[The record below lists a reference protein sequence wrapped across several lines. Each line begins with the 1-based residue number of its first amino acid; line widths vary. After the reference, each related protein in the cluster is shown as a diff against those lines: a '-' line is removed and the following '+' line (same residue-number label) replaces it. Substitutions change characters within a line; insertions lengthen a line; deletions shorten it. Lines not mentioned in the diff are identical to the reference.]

1 MTMTPPSAPTPPPI
15 SARAS
20 KPILTSSNYLSVASH
35 YDRLL
40 SEHYTWM
47 FGGYETKLSQNRCI
61 LLRHLPA
68 TVAPDTVA
76 VDLGCGPGFQTIPL
90 LELGYKVVAVDASV
104 GMLEELGDEIKTL
117 GIDEKRV
124 RTVEGDLLNF
134 RDQIDDGA
142 AGCVVCMGD
151 TPTHLA
157 SLEEVREMIRDAH
170 AALRP
175 HGRLILQFRN
185 LTHPLEGT
193 DRFVPVR
200 SDAMTVFTCFL
211 EWERQRDDGAAVEED
226 GSGARIRVHDLVHI
240 KKGNG
245 TWELC
250 KSWYYKLAMS
260 REWVGRT
267 VKEAGFR
274 VEYGET
280 EHGMELVVGIKEA

>member
-1 MTMTPPSAPTPPPI
+1 MTTSPSAATPTPPSI
-15 SARAS
+15 SARNS
-20 KPILTSSNYLSVASH
+20 KAVLTSSNYLSVASH

-47 FGGYETKLSQNRCI
+47 FGGYETKLAQNRTT
-61 LLRHLPA
+61 LLHHLSAEVTPG
-68 TVAPDTVA
+68 TVA
-76 VDLGCGPGFQTIPL
+76 VDLGCGAGFQTIPL
-90 LELGYKVVAVDASV
+90 LELGYEVVAIDASS
-104 GMLEELGDEIKTL
+104 GMLHELRDEVKVL
-117 GIDEKRV
+117 GIDEGRLK
-124 RTVEGDLLNF
+124 TVEGDLFGF
-134 RDQIDDGA
+134 REHVLDGT

-157 SLEEVREMIRDAH
+157 SLDEVREMIRDAY
-170 AALRP
+170 ASLAP
-175 HGRLILQFRN
+175 QGRLILQFRD
-185 LTHPLEGT
+185 LTVPLEGT

-211 EWERQRDDGAAVEED
+211 EWEKDGQSAVDED

-260 REWVGRT
+260 KAWVGK
-267 VKEAGFR
+267 VVQEAGFT
-274 VEYGET
+274 VEYGDT
-280 EHGMELVVGIKEA
+280 EHGMELVIGIKP